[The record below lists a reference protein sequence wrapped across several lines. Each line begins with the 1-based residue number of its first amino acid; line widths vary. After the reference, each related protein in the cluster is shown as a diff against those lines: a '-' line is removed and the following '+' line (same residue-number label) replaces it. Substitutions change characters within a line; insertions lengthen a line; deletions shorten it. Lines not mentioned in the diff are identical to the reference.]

1 MGKKQKQPIALL
13 TSCSVTR
20 NYAPIVRIGD
30 APTFPYMDDL
40 CEWWVE
46 HMNKVPDEERRTPG
60 ELYAGLSFTA
70 ITEMAQGIG
79 HDNVYIVTG
88 GLGLGRHTDKIP
100 PYDFTADKNAPHNA
114 HQHIS
119 QEKFLP
125 HLWWGK
131 VNMAFRDSPHPVRD
145 LLDRYDM
152 IVGALP
158 KIFIKYI
165 VSDLEQCSVEDR
177 RDRIFIPIPQSMQG
191 SIPAGVRDAFVP
203 YGPEFL
209 ANVQYNRVDKAQ
221 RVVQK
226 FLKESGGDFVS
237 YASVLRN
244 NAAKGAPHTRV
255 EVDYDT
261 MFEDHP
267 DIVDAPDLGTAIF
280 RAKAHGHK
288 IGGKSRFAGA
298 WRSARGQIEIDADEE
313 ELSAAQNALKAI
325 IKQGA
330 AVNEV
335 SDDDIILE
343 RIGLFV
349 EALKD
354 TELSGTTFSSK
365 EVCQWAEHMYPN
377 DLRGMDNTNKVSYL
391 LMYNAGFLGLRQIDA
406 GSRKAFTLKE

>member
-1 MGKKQKQPIALL
+1 MAKKQKQPIALL

-20 NYAPIVRIGD
+20 NYAPIIRIQD
-30 APTFPYMDDL
+30 APTCDFMDEL
-40 CEWWVE
+40 CAWWME
-46 HMNKVPDEERRTPG
+46 HMQDVPDEEKRTPG

-70 ITEMAQGIG
+70 VTEMAQSIG

-88 GLGLGRHTDKIP
+88 GLGLGKYTDKIP
-100 PYDFTADKNAPHNA
+100 PYDFTADKNAVHNA
-114 HQHIS
+114 HQHIA

-131 VNMAFRDSPHPVRD
+131 VNLAFRDTPHPVCD
-145 LLDRYDM
+145 LLERYDK
-152 IVGALP
+152 IVAALP

-165 VSDLEQCSVEDR
+165 VSDLEQCPAEDR

-191 SIPAGVRDAFVP
+191 SIPAAVRDAFVP

-226 FLKESGGDFVS
+226 FLRESGGEFTE
-237 YASVLRN
+237 YATLLRN
-244 NAAKGAPHTRV
+244 DASKGTPHIRA
-255 EVDYDT
+255 EVDYET
-261 MFEDHP
+261 MFQDHP
-267 DIVDAPDLGTAIF
+267 DIVDAPDLSTAVF

-298 WRSARGQIEIDADEE
+298 WRSARGQIQVESTEE
-313 ELSAAQNALKAI
+313 ELGAAQDALKAI

-335 SDDDIILE
+335 SDDDVILE

-349 EALKD
+349 EALKGS
-354 TELSGTTFSSK
+354 ELSGVTFSSK
-365 EVCQWAEHMYPN
+365 EICQWAAQMYED

-406 GSRKAFTLKE
+406 GSRKAFALKE